1 MSRNTAGQGAGTD
14 GGMPTDP
21 APNSRATNPRA
32 SGPGRLIIALYAVF
46 VIGSLSR
53 AAVQITTRWEE
64 APLAYGLS
72 AFAGLVYVV
81 AAISLALRGE
91 RAWWVSLV
99 AISTELVGVVGVG
112 LWSVLDPAAFPDATV
127 WSTFG
132 RGYLFIPLVLPVLGL
147 WWLWSTRPWAQQDR

>member
-1 MSRNTAGQGAGTD
+1 MPAAGD
-14 GGMPTDP
+14 
-21 APNSRATNPRA
+21 TNPRA

-53 AAVQITTRWEE
+53 AAVQIATRWEE

-72 AFAGLVYVV
+72 AFAGVVYVV
-81 AAISLALRGE
+81 AAVSLAVRGE

-99 AISTELVGVVGVG
+99 AISTELVGVVAVG

-147 WWLWSTRPWAQQDR
+147 WWLWSTRPGLSSRGSRPAR

>member
-1 MSRNTAGQGAGTD
+1 MTEQHRSMPAAGD
-14 GGMPTDP
+14 
-21 APNSRATNPRA
+21 TNPRA

-53 AAVQITTRWEE
+53 AAVQIATRWEE

-72 AFAGLVYVV
+72 ALAGLVYVV
-81 AAISLALRGE
+81 AAVSLAVRGQ
-91 RAWWVSLV
+91 RAWWVSLA
-99 AISTELVGVVGVG
+99 AISTELVGVLAVG

-147 WWLWSTRPWAQQDR
+147 WWLWSTRPGLSSRGSRPAR

>member
-1 MSRNTAGQGAGTD
+1 MTEQRRSMPAAGD
-14 GGMPTDP
+14 
-21 APNSRATNPRA
+21 TNPRA

-53 AAVQITTRWEE
+53 AAVQIATRWEE

-72 AFAGLVYVV
+72 AFAGVVYVV
-81 AAISLALRGE
+81 AAVSLAVRGE

-99 AISTELVGVVGVG
+99 AISTELVGVVAVG

-147 WWLWSTRPWAQQDR
+147 WWLWSTRPGLSSRGSRPAR